1 MAALPVAS
9 ARVAPPAAISPRTRR
24 AAPSSSRRGG
34 RLRVRADASDADA
47 KSKPAPAP
55 YVPGQMMREENAKKE
70 EAEGKGGK
78 EADFK
83 KAFAYIPPEGFPE
96 QNRLIPK
103 GLRVRLGAGTVEIVD
118 EDAIERKRQAAKAA
132 AEGEGRPGSYVVE
145 ENFQTSDK
153 QNVVIAA
160 MNEEDCVDATKLIMS
175 LFFKVRP
182 IDYLAKDRLEAEQSE
197 RVFNGLKEG
206 VIEADDRLL
215 VVAKIGG
222 RLVGVAEVSL
232 PGGKRFGA
240 ELLQPRAPDDFP
252 YVRCASHRAVRRAG
266 RSPRVL
272 VRAARA
278 VPRGRASPS
287 RRVSPPRRVPRF
299 QRPTSSPFN
308 ERHAPLTR
316 PFERL
321 APTLPRTRSD
331 VAVAPPARGKGIGR
345 ALLNACERAMVRQGL
360 EKIYLHVKVDN
371 EEGQA
376 LFEKSGYEEP
386 ADAKAG
392 LTQFQISQRASKG
405 GVFSK
410 LGLVDAGHM
419 LMTKEL
425 KAEEYA

>member
-1 MAALPVAS
+1 
-9 ARVAPPAAISPRTRR
+9 
-24 AAPSSSRRGG
+24 
-34 RLRVRADASDADA
+34 
-47 KSKPAPAP
+47 
-55 YVPGQMMREENAKKE
+55 MMRQENAKKE
-70 EAEGKGGK
+70 EAKSEKDKK
-78 EADFK
+78 EAEFE
-83 KAFAYIPPEGFPE
+83 KAFAYIPPEGYPE

-103 GLRVRLGAGTVEIVD
+103 GLRVRLGAGIVEIVD

-145 ENFQTSDK
+145 ENFQTKDK

-206 VIEADDRLL
+206 VLESNDRLL
-215 VVAKIGG
+215 IVAKIGG

-240 ELLQPRAPDDFP
+240 ESLQPRAPDDFP
-252 YVRCASHRAVRRAG
+252 YV
-266 RSPRVL
+266 
-272 VRAARA
+272 
-278 VPRGRASPS
+278 
-287 RRVSPPRRVPRF
+287 
-299 QRPTSSPFN
+299 
-308 ERHAPLTR
+308 
-316 PFERL
+316 
-321 APTLPRTRSD
+321 SD

-345 ALLNACERAMVRQGL
+345 ALLNACESAMVRQGL

-376 LFEKSGYEEP
+376 LFERSGYEEP

-392 LTQFQISQRASKG
+392 LTQFQVRSIQKFFTHRSVSTFDRVGPFQLTGALFLYGMALRFRSARAKG
-405 GVFSK
+405 AFSPSS
-410 LGLVDAGHM
+410 GSWRRG
-419 LMTKEL
+419 TC
-425 KAEEYA
+425 